1 MSKIKLTGEN
11 SGYVELSAGQNAG
24 NNTLELPTS
33 GTKVVASD
41 DSNNVNNLG
50 IVTATTF
57 SGNLTGNVTGN
68 LTGNVTGDL
77 TGNVTG
83 GITTSQINVGETF
96 LKPTAIGIGSTTIA
110 GRNAG
115 VGTASGT
122 LSYTADTGLFL
133 YNDNR
138 WVKVAPTVTAT
149 GGTKT
154 EQGSRKVHT
163 FTSPGTFIIDGD
175 ATANILVVAG
185 GGSGGRGDWTSGS
198 SAEGTGGGGAGG
210 LRYRS
215 SISISPGTY
224 SIEVGTGGAGGTNSD
239 LFDNGG
245 PSFISGIS
253 SATGGGVGA
262 WCPATAVAANPD
274 GSPSLYWGRKGGSGG
289 GSAGP
294 GVTGGDSLASPDGI
308 SPTAQG
314 FAGGSSNGTNNGG
327 GGGGAGGA
335 GTSNATTA
343 NTGGGPGLPYSI
355 SGSNY
360 TYAAGGNVNTN
371 GVDGVNYGDGGGG
384 SPFGS
389 TNSGGGADGVVIISW
404 VE

>member
-1 MSKIKLTGEN
+1 MAIIRQN
-11 SGYVELSAGQNAG
+11 SVSGINSITAQSNALDFYD
-24 NNTLELPTS
+24 N
-33 GTKVVASD
+33 
-41 DSNNVNNLG
+41 
-50 IVTATTF
+50 
-57 SGNLTGNVTGN
+57 TGNKLAIGADVTGN
-68 LTGNVTGDL
+68 LTGNVTG
-77 TGNVTG
+77 NVTG
-83 GITTSQINVGETF
+83 NATGITTTQINVGETF

-122 LSYTADTGLFL
+122 LSYAADIGLFL
-133 YNDNR
+133 YIESKG
-138 WVKVAPTVTAT
+138 WIKVAPLITAT

-154 EQGSRKVHT
+154 EDGSRKVHT
-163 FTSPGTFIIDGD
+163 FTSPGSFIIDGD
-175 ATANILVVAG
+175 VTANILVVAG
-185 GGSGGRGDWTSGS
+185 GGSGGRGDWTSS
-198 SAEGTGGGGAGG
+198 SSSEGTGGGGAGG

-215 SISISPGTY
+215 SISMSPGTY
-224 SIEVGTGGAGGTNSD
+224 SIEVGTGGPGGTNSD
-239 LFDNGG
+239 LFANGS

-274 GSPSLYWGRKGGSGG
+274 ASGSLYWGRKGGCGG

-294 GVTGGDSLASPDGI
+294 SVTGGDALVSPDGI

-314 FAGGSSNGTNNGG
+314 FAGGSSNAVGNGG

-335 GTSNATTA
+335 GTSNASTA
-343 NTGGGPGLPYSI
+343 NTGGGAGLPYSI

-371 GVDGVNYGDGGGG
+371 GVDGVYYGDGGGG

-389 TNSGGGADGVVIISW
+389 TNSGGGADGIVIISW

>member
-1 MSKIKLTGEN
+1 MAIIRQNSVSGINSITAQSNALDFYDNTGNKLTIGADVT
-11 SGYVELSAGQNAG
+11 GNA
-24 NNTLELPTS
+24 
-33 GTKVVASD
+33 D
-41 DSNNVNNLG
+41 
-50 IVTATTF
+50 TATTAT
-57 SGNLTGNVTGN
+57 NAL
-68 LTGNVTGDL
+68 
-77 TGNVTG
+77 

-122 LSYTADTGLFL
+122 LSYAADVGLFL
-133 YNDNR
+133 YIESSG
-138 WVKVAPTVTAT
+138 WIKVAPTVTAT

-154 EQGSRKVHT
+154 EHGSRKVHT
-163 FTSPGTFIIDGD
+163 FTSPGTFIVDGD
-175 ATANILVVAG
+175 VTANILVVAG
-185 GGSGGRGDWTSGS
+185 GGSGGRGDWTSS
-198 SAEGTGGGGAGG
+198 SSGEGTGGGGAGG

-215 SISISPGTY
+215 SISMSPGTY

-314 FAGGSSNGTNNGG
+314 YAGGSSNGVNNGG

-360 TYAAGGNVNTN
+360 TYAAGGNVNTPN